1 MGDRTQMV
9 NGTKDVVGVTGVEG
23 TALVLAA
30 RNGDRAAGERLAAQY
45 LPLVYNV
52 VGRALN
58 GHPDVDDVV
67 QETMLRALS
76 GLPALRDPARFRSW
90 LVAIAMNQV
99 RSRWSH
105 LGHRPAPLEETDEP
119 ADPAADF
126 VDLTI
131 LRLELSGQRRETAEA
146 TRWLDD
152 AERDV
157 LSLWWLET
165 TGDLTRP
172 ELAEALGLSPQ
183 HAAVRVQRVKN
194 QLDIG
199 RTVVRALASDP
210 RCPALADLVGDWD
223 GTPTPLWR
231 KRIARHVRGCVAC
244 SDGSTGLVPAE
255 GLLSGLALVV
265 PLYDTGHA
273 AAAVATSAAP
283 ATAAAT
289 GQAASHAAPA
299 AFSAG
304 KAAGLL
310 AGAAAVTALA
320 VLVWPSAPAPP
331 ESRGAAPQ
339 LRAAARERPRRAGPR
354 AVHAPTDAHAH
365 REPYAHRRPEAHRVA
380 RARRTAPGTGRP
392 RGHPGQHPAR
402 RQRLPA
408 ARDRPPA
415 DPGRPAALRRHGR
428 TRLLRPH
435 RLRGPGH
442 GRAGRGHRLR
452 LVGGRRDHRDRY
464 ARPGGGRRGVAHQP
478 GARPGHSQLRLHA
491 RGRGH
496 RRLPARPLLDPGAG
510 DPEVSIRRVGPVA
523 DCSTGSSNSPLLAGA
538 KKYPEGSCHVIVRP
552 VRFVPSKPGATSEVV
567 VRRGAQTRGV
577 CGSMSSGSVAEQK
590 MQLAQLDGGGA
601 GGGAGTLATS
611 AADKARAQAYIRD
624 HLTRN
629 TADA

>member
-1 MGDRTQMV
+1 MV

-289 GQAASHAAPA
+289 GQAASHAVPA

-310 AGAAAVTALA
+310 AGTAAVTALA

-331 ESRGAAPQ
+331 ESRGAAPSPTPPAASAPAEPGPAPSTPPPTPTPTPTVSRTPTAAPKPTVSRATAAPRPGPDARVVTRVNT
-339 LRAAARERPRRAGPR
+339 LRAANGCPQLATDPRL
-354 AVHAPTDAHAH
+354 T
-365 REPYAHRRPEAHRVA
+365 RVA
-380 RARRTAPGTGRP
+380 Q
-392 RGHPGQHPAR
+392 QHSADM
-402 RQRLPA
+402 A
-408 ARDRPPA
+408 ARDYFGHTDSAGRDMGERVEATGYDWSAVGETIATGTRDPA
-415 DPGRPAALRRHGR
+415 AVVEEWRTSPGRGQDILNCDFTHVGVGIADSP
-428 TRLLRPH
+428 
-435 RLRGPGH
+435 RGPYWTQ
-442 GRAGRGHRLR
+442 
-452 LVGGRRDHRDRY
+452 V
-464 ARPGGGRRGVAHQP
+464 
-478 GARPGHSQLRLHA
+478 
-491 RGRGH
+491 
-496 RRLPARPLLDPGAG
+496 
-510 DPEVSIRRVGPVA
+510 
-523 DCSTGSSNSPLLAGA
+523 
-538 KKYPEGSCHVIVRP
+538 
-552 VRFVPSKPGATSEVV
+552 
-567 VRRGAQTRGV
+567 
-577 CGSMSSGSVAEQK
+577 
-590 MQLAQLDGGGA
+590 
-601 GGGAGTLATS
+601 LATP
-611 AADKARAQAYIRD
+611 R
-624 HLTRN
+624 
-629 TADA
+629 

>member
-1 MGDRTQMV
+1 MDS
-9 NGTKDVVGVTGVEG
+9 
-23 TALVLAA
+23 TALVIAA

-99 RSRWSH
+99 RSRWSN
-105 LGHRPAPLEETDEP
+105 LGHRPAPLEETSDP

-165 TGDLTRP
+165 TGDLTRS

-194 QLDIG
+194 QLDVG

-210 RCPALADLVGDWD
+210 RCPALEDLLGDWD

-231 KRIARHVRGCVAC
+231 KRIARHVRGCASC
-244 SDGSTGLVPAE
+244 SDGSAGLVPPE

-265 PLYDTGHA
+265 PLYDSGQQV
-273 AAAVATSAAP
+273 AVAVASSAAP
-283 ATAAAT
+283 ATASAAAPS
-289 GQAASHAAPA
+289 AASGGAAHAAPA

-304 KAAGLL
+304 KAAGLI

-320 VLVWPSAPAPP
+320 VLIWPSAPAEP
-331 ESRGAAPQ
+331 ESRGGGVTHSPAPPP
-339 LRAAARERPRRAGPR
+339 A
-354 AVHAPTDAHAH
+354 
-365 REPYAHRRPEAHRVA
+365 
-380 RARRTAPGTGRP
+380 TAPP
-392 RGHPGQHPAR
+392 PP
-402 RQRLPA
+402 PPPPPP
-408 ARDRPPA
+408 RPP
-415 DPGRPAALRRHGR
+415 PPPPQVLK
-428 TRLLRPH
+428 
-435 RLRGPGH
+435 
-442 GRAGRGHRLR
+442 
-452 LVGGRRDHRDRY
+452 
-464 ARPGGGRRGVAHQP
+464 
-478 GARPGHSQLRLHA
+478 
-491 RGRGH
+491 
-496 RRLPARPLLDPGAG
+496 
-510 DPEVSIRRVGPVA
+510 E
-523 DCSTGSSNSPLLAGA
+523 
-538 KKYPEGSCHVIVRP
+538 
-552 VRFVPSKPGATSEVV
+552 
-567 VRRGAQTRGV
+567 
-577 CGSMSSGSVAEQK
+577 
-590 MQLAQLDGGGA
+590 
-601 GGGAGTLATS
+601 
-611 AADKARAQAYIRD
+611 
-624 HLTRN
+624 
-629 TADA
+629 